1 MTLVRY
7 SETPQV
13 TGLEYKEMRY
23 LKKHPKKKRMFA
35 ALAEGRSINDNA
47 RRNKALREIG
57 K

>member
-1 MTLVRY
+1 MALVRY

-13 TGLEYKEMRY
+13 SGLEYKEMRY
-23 LKKHPKKKRMFA
+23 LKKHPKKRRMFA
-35 ALAEGRSINDNA
+35 ALAESRSVNDNV